1 MTALTV
7 LPPQLDGNVKK
18 LTITTKKK
26 SHNQDYGI
34 FSLYIRRVLSQV
46 HPDTS
51 ITKHTLMQLND
62 FIIVLA
68 REISCLAHK
77 GAMHNKNV
85 TVTSREIMYAIK
97 ILFPE
102 ELLKHAI
109 SEGTKA
115 VTKWNAEVSD
125 NDPKPKNYKNK
136 KETTQRKAGLTFS
149 VKRCEKQLRIYGG
162 GKSRVGK
169 SAPIYLAAVLEY
181 ISAEILEL
189 SGNAARDNKLVKIT
203 ARHLL
208 LAIFNDEELSK
219 LINILHVEFSGSG
232 VLPKIQEL
240 LIPEH
245 KNTKKRKNKKVQK
258 KDSESS
264 EENNSENSA
273 EKYEK
278 NVRKPHRFRPGTVSI
293 REIRKYQKTTY
304 LLSQKLPF
312 ERNIRKIATDQN
324 MEFRFSD
331 GVPEAIQA
339 FVEFRLVKIFESA
352 QHYAIISGRMGIS
365 GKDIIYAKSNA
376 GVLDIR
382 LNNSSISNK
391 ILQKDIPQGAIKRIA
406 RRGGVRIISHSVYE
420 EINIIAASI
429 IYSIINSISAEVMI
443 RRVKTVSLDI
453 LKTCFPNVGYNF
465 II

>member
-7 LPPQLDGNVKK
+7 LPPQPDGNVKK

-102 ELLKHAI
+102 ELLKRAI

-115 VTKWNAEVSD
+115 VTKWNAEISD
-125 NDPKPKNYKNK
+125 VDPKPKNYKNK

-169 SAPIYLAAVLEY
+169 GAPIYLAAVLEY

-203 ARHLL
+203 ARHLF
-208 LAIFNDEELSK
+208 LAIFNDEELSN
-219 LINILHVEFSGSG
+219 LMNILRVEFSGSG

-240 LIPEH
+240 LMPGH
-245 KNTKKRKNKKVQK
+245 KNTEKRKNKKVQK
-258 KDSESS
+258 KDDSESS
-264 EENNSENSA
+264 EE
-273 EKYEK
+273 KDKK

-293 REIRKYQKTTY
+293 REIRKYQKSTY

-312 ERNIRKIATDQN
+312 ERNIRKIAKDSEKSYKNTS
-324 MEFRFSD
+324 FRFSD

-391 ILQKDIPQGAIKRIA
+391 ILQKNIPQGAIKRIA
-406 RRGGVRIISHSVYE
+406 RRGGVRLISRSVYE

-429 IYSIINSISAEVMI
+429 IYSIINSISSEVMI

-453 LKTCFPNVGYNF
+453 LKTCFPNLGYNF